1 MSGAGHAAVATG
13 GLANPPLRLADPNS
27 FGELELPDASPSVPP
42 PKPPKSS
49 ELEADVLGAPAG
61 SAPALQGGAE
71 VVRQAGGGV
80 TYGEV
85 NLDGGEVLPDVPS
98 PAASADDMEFGA
110 IPQEAPKP
118 STRLQAPGVVRPAPT
133 VAARESVD
141 APRVLPPKRSRG
153 RVVALVFALV
163 AIGGGALAMVPEIGP
178 FGAYWISDRLK
189 GGEHQKLVASAV
201 GAARAELATDTYPAA
216 QQALRVIEEARGRAK
231 RVDALAA
238 YTAFVGYARDLRFG
252 AEPELRARAQ
262 VLLEDMKDVSGDRYV
277 ELARAGQAI
286 VSGQLARARQQ
297 LESLAQSD
305 ARDVDAWVLRG
316 ELELK
321 AKEPAAALT
330 AWTSAAGVEKSSRT
344 TFGLA
349 RAHDASGAGPAALA
363 AAQSVLQTNPKHT
376 GARILVARL
385 TLREA
390 EADSVRALEAVVA
403 EPAAASPEEIVAAQ
417 TLLGEIHLRR
427 WRVSRA
433 EAAYSEAL
441 KINPKNAR
449 ALVGLGDALY
459 RAGRFSEALARF
471 EAAVQADPEEIAAK
485 VGVAK
490 AKLSLEQQQD
500 AAAML
505 KALLDAHPKS
515 MRVAYWYGK
524 VLEAGGNKNEAEKAY
539 RAAIEHGQSDPDV
552 VDAYIALSQL
562 LNQEGR
568 RADAQKTLADARA
581 TLKDSS
587 SIHLGLGELSLS
599 EGRHADAIK
608 EFRAALRSDPSDLT
622 AKFRL
627 GVGLRRNRQFEE
639 AQKLFEAVAAVDRDY
654 PGLALE
660 RGLLYEA
667 SGRAEE
673 ALVAYEAALAKAPN
687 DPDLMLRVGCG
698 KIAAGRAEQAAVMLR
713 KVLSSR
719 PNSAETNHCLGRAL
733 LVEGK
738 SLAEALR
745 ILERATELDA
755 NRAEYWLYVGWAA
768 NEAGRVAKAEESLDK
783 ALALDQSLADAY
795 WQRGVL
801 RGRQGAVKDAVK
813 DLLRALELRPTRYEA
828 HAALA
833 DAYDELGLETEAL
846 AEWEK
851 AVAAEPEN
859 ALWAFRYG
867 KLLAANRRND
877 PARAQLSKAIELG
890 ERLDPKPL
898 WLAEAHLQMARALAT
913 RPEAVKH
920 WHAFLQSGSRDSAY
934 RDEAKEMLKKL
945 GKPWDGD

>member
-1 MSGAGHAAVATG
+1 M
-13 GLANPPLRLADPNS
+13 
-27 FGELELPDASPSVPP
+27 
-42 PKPPKSS
+42 
-49 ELEADVLGAPAG
+49 
-61 SAPALQGGAE
+61 
-71 VVRQAGGGV
+71 
-80 TYGEV
+80 
-85 NLDGGEVLPDVPS
+85 
-98 PAASADDMEFGA
+98 
-110 IPQEAPKP
+110 
-118 STRLQAPGVVRPAPT
+118 
-133 VAARESVD
+133 
-141 APRVLPPKRSRG
+141 
-153 RVVALVFALV
+153 VALVITLV
-163 AIGGGALAMVPEIGP
+163 AIGGGALAMVPELGP

-189 GGEHQKLVASAV
+189 GGEHRQLVESAV
-201 GAARAELATDTYPAA
+201 AATRAQLATDTYPAA
-216 QQALRVIEEARGRAK
+216 KQAYHVIEEARARAK
-231 RVDALAA
+231 RVEALGA
-238 YTAFVGYARDLRFG
+238 YTAFVAYARELRFG
-252 AEPELRARAQ
+252 TDPELRARGQ
-262 VLLEDMKDVSGDRYV
+262 VVLEELKDVSGDRHV
-277 ELARAGQAI
+277 DLARAAQAI
-286 VSGQLARARQQ
+286 VTGQLTRARQQ
-297 LESLAQSD
+297 LDALAQSD
-305 ARDVDAWVLRG
+305 AKDIDALVLRG

-330 AWTSAAGVEKSSRT
+330 AWKQAADIEKSART

-349 RAHDASGAGPAALA
+349 RAHDASGSPAEALA
-363 AAQSVLQTNPKHT
+363 VARQLLQSSPKHA
-376 GARILVARL
+376 GARILAARL
-385 TLREA
+385 TLRDAEGEA
-390 EADSVRALEAVVA
+390 VRALEGVVA
-403 EPAAASPEEIVAAQ
+403 DSASASPEEIVTAQ
-417 TLLGEIHLRR
+417 TLLGEIHLLR

-471 EAAVQADPEEIAAK
+471 EAAMQADPDEIAAK

-490 AKLSLEQQQD
+490 TKLALEQQQE

-505 KALLDAHPKS
+505 KALLEAHPQS

-524 VLEAGGNKNEAEKAY
+524 VLEAGGNRKEAEKAY
-539 RAAIEHGQSDPDV
+539 RAAITQGQADPQV

-568 RADAQKTLADARA
+568 RAEAQKTLADARA
-581 TLKDSS
+581 ILKDSS
-587 SIHLGLGELSLS
+587 SIHLGLGELALS

-608 EFRAALRSDPSDLT
+608 EFREALRADPGDLT

-627 GVGLRRNRQFEE
+627 GVALRRNRSFEE
-639 AQKLFEAVAAVDRDY
+639 AQKLFDEVAAIDRDY

-667 SGRAEE
+667 AGRAEE
-673 ALVAYEAALAKAPN
+673 ALVAYEAALARAPN

-698 KIAAGRAEQAAVMLR
+698 KIAAGRAEQAEELLR
-713 KVLSSR
+713 KVLSMR

-733 LVEGK
+733 LIEGK

-768 NEAGRVAKAEESLDK
+768 NEAGRVAKAEDALDK
-783 ALALDQSLADAY
+783 ALAMDQSLADAY

-813 DLLRALELRPTRYEA
+813 DLLRALELRPTRHEA

-833 DAYDELGLETEAL
+833 DAYDELGLENEAL
-846 AEWEK
+846 QEWEK

-867 KLLAANRRND
+867 KLLSANRRPD
-877 PARAQLSKAIELG
+877 PARAQLQKAIELG
-890 ERLDPKPL
+890 ERVDPKPL
-898 WLAEAHLQMARALAT
+898 WLAEAHLQMARSIGM
-913 RPEAVKH
+913 RPDAVKH
-920 WHAFLQSGSRDSAY
+920 WQAFLRSGSRDSAY
-934 RDEAKEMLKKL
+934 RDEAKETLKKL